1 VEKSRLVGLIYE
13 FAAPGLYDGVDREN
27 EVKGLREIRA
37 AIKNEWEWVSQHGM
51 QDDWRHAEK
60 LLNDRRSVGRSGA

>member
-27 EVKGLREIRA
+27 EAEGLREIRA
-37 AIKNEWEWVSQHGM
+37 AIKHEWEWVSQHGL
-51 QDDWRHAEK
+51 QDDWRRAEK
-60 LLNDRRSVGRSGA
+60 VLDDWESGSL